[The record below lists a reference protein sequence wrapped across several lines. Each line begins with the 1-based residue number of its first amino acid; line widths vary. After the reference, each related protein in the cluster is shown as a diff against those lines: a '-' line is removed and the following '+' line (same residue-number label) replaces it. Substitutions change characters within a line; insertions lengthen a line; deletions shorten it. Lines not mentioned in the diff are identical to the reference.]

1 MSVLLAA
8 GLSASAC
15 QHEGLPSAPS
25 QLTAALQIQDFLSSV
40 EPDSGTVAARTG
52 LTPAAGGGP
61 TVTPTGNQVVI
72 NGGTSRVSLSATAPF
87 DTVYV
92 FMGARTAG
100 LASGGPGGIDGYYE
114 LHLPSRQSTQG
125 VVLSFAQTLA
135 ISEFELLFAVAD
147 GSGPLGPYASLQTS
161 ALSVGTGDIQISLS
175 WDADS
180 DVDLHV
186 IDPSGEETY
195 YGYREATSGG
205 TLDLDSN
212 AACVLDHKRNEN
224 ITWPV
229 GRALQGTYIVRV
241 DYWDRC
247 DTEVTNYTVR
257 IINGTDAQIVNGSF
271 SGPGDQGSA
280 GSGTTVATFQRTS
293 GPTRVTNSVV
303 TSVAP
308 SVPGTTKTRITP
320 TTP

>member
-1 MSVLLAA
+1 MSALSAQSTDNRPAPVRLRNRERLRRLLFAAVLFSA
-8 GLSASAC
+8 GLSANAC

-40 EPDSGTVAARTG
+40 VPDSGTVAARTG

-135 ISEFELLFAVAD
+135 ISDFELLFAVAD
-147 GSGPLGPYASLQTS
+147 GSGPWGRTRRCKPAHSR
-161 ALSVGTGDIQISLS
+161 SVR
-175 WDADS
+175 
-180 DVDLHV
+180 
-186 IDPSGEETY
+186 ETFRSVCR
-195 YGYREATSGG
+195 GMPTATS
-205 TLDLDSN
+205 
-212 AACVLDHKRNEN
+212 
-224 ITWPV
+224 
-229 GRALQGTYIVRV
+229 
-241 DYWDRC
+241 
-247 DTEVTNYTVR
+247 
-257 IINGTDAQIVNGSF
+257 
-271 SGPGDQGSA
+271 
-280 GSGTTVATFQRTS
+280 TS
-293 GPTRVTNSVV
+293 T
-303 TSVAP
+303 
-308 SVPGTTKTRITP
+308 
-320 TTP
+320 